1 MNLLYN
7 TEMQKMAYYLIF
19 LNLERSAL
27 SKMIKE
33 LVLPVVFGDS
43 KTGKNK
49 NRSLSVW
56 KTEKGF

>member
-1 MNLLYN
+1 
-7 TEMQKMAYYLIF
+7 MAYYLIF

-27 SKMIKE
+27 SKITKE
-33 LVLPVVFGDS
+33 LVLPVMFEDS

-49 NRSLSVW
+49 SRSLGVW

>member
-33 LVLPVVFGDS
+33 LVLPVMFGDS

-49 NRSLSVW
+49 SRSLRVW
-56 KTEKGF
+56 RTEKGF

>member
-19 LNLERSAL
+19 LNLERSVL

-49 NRSLSVW
+49 A
-56 KTEKGF
+56 GH

>member
-27 SKMIKE
+27 SKITKE
-33 LVLPVVFGDS
+33 LVLPVMFEDS

-49 NRSLSVW
+49 SRSLGVW

>member
-19 LNLERSAL
+19 LNLERSAF

-33 LVLPVVFGDS
+33 LVLPVMFEDS

-49 NRSLSVW
+49 SRPLGVW
-56 KTEKGF
+56 KTEKCF